1 MSVIN
6 MNAEIYTQRYII
18 HMHSWS
24 YHLISCSFVLP
35 HEAIV
40 YSQKSSKSYSDTML
54 SQIMPLPLFQI
65 VQSLQIPLRGE
76 VKLFS
81 SCKVLQDLFLM
92 TTSPV
97 VLAASAT
104 LVTSTFLVHVKPA
117 LTLGPLPLL
126 SPGMMTFSQI
136 HQHGLF
142 PSLILG
148 LCSNVN
154 FSMWSFR
161 RKGPH

>member
-1 MSVIN
+1 MSAIN

-40 YSQKSSKSYSDTML
+40 YSQKSNKSYSVTML
-54 SQIMPLPLFQI
+54 SQIMSLPLFQI

-76 VKLFS
+76 AKLFS
-81 SCKVLQDLFLM
+81 SCKVLQDLFLV

-97 VLAASAT
+97 SLAASTT
-104 LVTSTFLVHVKPA
+104 LVTSIFLVHVKPA
-117 LTLGPLPLL
+117 LTLGPFPLL
-126 SPGMMTFSQI
+126 SPGMPFSQI
-136 HQHGLF
+136 HLHGLF
-142 PSLILG
+142 PSLLLG

-154 FSMWSFR
+154 FSVRTFLM
-161 RKGPH
+161 KGPH